1 MKNKIDLLIN
11 SDFTASQ
18 FISNLNKSLKKTINL
33 KIKANNQDNLNIC
46 MIDTKS
52 HINKTIIFL
61 SQIEKTF
68 SNFKRFEVEGKVSQ
82 KKFENEISSFAKKI
96 ELLSKKSQ
104 KIIFF
109 LWPMDTKDI
118 YFGNYNFKKNGKNW
132 LINFTNVFLTSKVSN
147 LDNIIIVDPNYSLL
161 KNNNKIEIFN
171 HKTKYLTNNNYDFEY
186 INFLANHTS
195 KILIDIINYKKIK
208 LIILDLDNTLWGGEA
223 GELKPENLELGP
235 NSIRGNIFSDF
246 QNRLKFL
253 KNSGVL
259 LAICSKNDLN
269 NIKKVFVN
277 NKYMSLSLKDFSSIK
292 VNWESKNKNVKKII
306 DELNL
311 RAENSLY
318 IDDSKY
324 ERNIV
329 KSDVQNINI
338 FPYPDNILDLN
349 DTLNNFPLLSII
361 KITKTD
367 KLRTLY
373 YKQEKSRTK
382 EREKYFND
390 KKWISSLNIKL
401 KIDNLK
407 NFERAE
413 EMFLRTNQF
422 NTSHQRLT
430 KSNIFNF
437 IKTKNNKIYE
447 VSMKDKFGDYG
458 IIGLISVTILKKK
471 FIIKHFL
478 LSCRVF
484 ERGVENNILNFLK
497 KDKNYKNKKG
507 IILIK
512 RNKKNSY
519 VQNLLDKSKN
529 IKKLNS
535 KEYLIQ

>member
-11 SDFTASQ
+11 SDFTTSQ
-18 FISNLNKSLKKTINL
+18 FISNLNKSFKKKINL
-33 KIKANNQDNLNIC
+33 KINANNQDNLNIC
-46 MIDTKS
+46 MIDANS

-68 SNFKRFEVEGKVSQ
+68 LNFKKFEAEGKVNQ
-82 KKFENEISSFAKKI
+82 KKFEHEISTFAKKI
-96 ELLSKKSQ
+96 ELISKKNQ

-109 LWPMDTKDI
+109 LWPMDTKDFF
-118 YFGNYNFKKNGKNW
+118 FGNYNFIKNGKNW
-132 LINFTNVFLTSKVSN
+132 LINFTNVFLTSKISN
-147 LDNIIIVDPNYSLL
+147 LDNIVIVDPNYNLL

-171 HKTKYLTNNNYDFEY
+171 HKTKYLTNNNYHFEY
-186 INFLANHTS
+186 ISFLADHTS
-195 KILIDIINYKKIK
+195 KILTDIINFKKIK

-223 GELKPENLELGP
+223 GELKAENLELGP
-235 NSIRGNIFSDF
+235 NSIKGNIFNDF

-269 NIKKVFVN
+269 NIEKVFLN
-277 NKYMSLSLKDFSSIK
+277 NNYMSLSLKDFSSIK
-292 VNWESKNKNVKKII
+292 VNWDQKNKNVKKIL

-311 RAENSLY
+311 RAENSLF

-329 KSDVQNINI
+329 KSDIKDINI
-338 FPYPDNILDLN
+338 FPFPDNILDLN
-349 DTLNNFPLLSII
+349 DTFNNFSLLSIN

-373 YKQEKSRTK
+373 YKQERSRAL
-382 EREKYFND
+382 ERKKYFND
-390 KKWISSLNIKL
+390 KKWIKSLKIKL
-401 KIDNLK
+401 KIQNLK

-430 KSNIFNF
+430 KSNILNF
-437 IKTKNNKIYE
+437 IKTKNNKIYQ
-447 VSMKDKFGDYG
+447 VSMYDKFGDYG
-458 IIGLISVTILKKK
+458 IIGIISVTNLKKK

-484 ERGVENNILNFLK
+484 ERGVESSILDFLK
-497 KDKNYKNKKG
+497 KNKNYKNKKG

-512 RNKKNSY
+512 RNEKNSY
-519 VQNLLDKSKN
+519 VQNLLDKSNN